1 MKPLQIEL
9 LPTPPAPRWLV
20 ALALVLLMAALAL
33 STLAG
38 YRYWQ
43 LRQLRSELQ
52 AQREHRE
59 LLVREAQ
66 IAANAPQAP
75 ASAPAYEADARKAA
89 NEAEFRSA
97 AALTALERVAMV
109 GVAPVSV
116 ELQADGNVAR
126 VEVEFSDYQ
135 VLLAY
140 LEELNKGEPTQRWR
154 LLRANVKG
162 TTAGL
167 GLAVIE
173 SRW

>member
-9 LPTPPAPRWLV
+9 LPAPPAPRWLV
-20 ALALVLLMAALAL
+20 ALALVLAAAALAL
-33 STLAG
+33 GALAG
-38 YRYWQ
+38 HRYWQ
-43 LRQLRSELQ
+43 LRQLRGELQ
-52 AQREHRE
+52 AQRERRE

-66 IAANAPQAP
+66 AAAKAPQAP

-89 NEAEFRSA
+89 NEAEFRTA

-109 GVAPVSV
+109 GATPVSV
-116 ELQADGNVAR
+116 ELQAEGNVAR
-126 VEVEFSDYQ
+126 VEVEFADYP

-140 LEELNKGEPTQRWR
+140 LEALNKGEPTQRWR
-154 LLRANVKG
+154 LLRANAKG
-162 TTAGL
+162 TNAGL